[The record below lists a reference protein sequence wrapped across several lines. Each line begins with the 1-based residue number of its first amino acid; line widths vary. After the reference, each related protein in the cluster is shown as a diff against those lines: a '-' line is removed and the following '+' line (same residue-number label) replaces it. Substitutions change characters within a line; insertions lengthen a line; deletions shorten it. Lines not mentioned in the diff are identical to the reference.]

1 MKMPWQVWFGLGL
14 VITSTIIFAVQIA
27 VFQNSHETMFLFL
40 QDLAFIPIE
49 VLLITLLLHRLLSIR
64 EKRILLRKM
73 NMLIGLFFS
82 EVGIKLARNF
92 FEFDRDADILKKI
105 LCVEADWD
113 QNDFRLAGENLKK
126 HIFHIDAR
134 NGDLAE
140 LKLFLSSKRNLLS
153 GLLANPNLLEH
164 DTFTQLMQAVFHLT
178 EELEYRPDLTGL
190 PAADYAHLGVDIVR
204 VYRLLG
210 QEWLDYMKY
219 LKKDYPYLFSL
230 SVRSNPFNDN
240 ASIVIMS
247 TPAHNHKSD
256 AGKTKTPAG

>member
-1 MKMPWQVWFGLGL
+1 MPWQVWFGLGL
-14 VITSTIIFAVQIA
+14 VIISTTIFAVQIA
-27 VFQNSHETMFLFL
+27 VFQNTHETMFLFL

-64 EKRILLRKM
+64 EKRILLQKM

-82 EVGIKLARNF
+82 EVGIKLARIF
-92 FEFDRDADILKKI
+92 FEFDHNSDVLKKI
-105 LCVEADWD
+105 LSVEANWD

-134 NGDLAE
+134 KGDLAE
-140 LKLFLSSKRNLLS
+140 LKLFLSSKRSLLS

-164 DTFTQLMQAVFHLT
+164 DTFTQLMQALFHLT
-178 EELEYRPDLTGL
+178 EELEYRPELTGL

-210 QEWLDYMKY
+210 QEWLAYMKY

-247 TPAHNHKSD
+247 APAHNHKSD
-256 AGKTKTPAG
+256 AGKTKNPAG